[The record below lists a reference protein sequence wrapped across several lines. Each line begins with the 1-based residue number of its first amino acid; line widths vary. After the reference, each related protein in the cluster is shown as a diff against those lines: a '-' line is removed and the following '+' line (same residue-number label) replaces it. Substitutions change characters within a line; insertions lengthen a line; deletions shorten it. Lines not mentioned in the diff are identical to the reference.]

1 MNRISDIIIVLV
13 CSLYMTAC
21 QNNKYMNQLIIAESF
36 LPANPDSALTQINT
50 IPKENLTSLE
60 YSKFILIKTR
70 IAARNTEK
78 ITWTEEMHQAALYF
92 ENNSYPL
99 NKEEAATYYYFSGLA
114 FDWNDQIP
122 AAIVDW
128 IRCAEL
134 LEDVEPCK
142 RLFSTYENLYNKYS
156 DQMVTAE
163 YQQYAEKALN
173 TARQINDSAR
183 IARSINYVSTAWT
196 STKSIDTTFIL
207 LNEAIKIAKTLQ
219 DSSLI
224 AQSYNRMAMLM
235 YQHKRWDEAEVYCD
249 SALALK
255 QKDNNHIITTKGLI
269 NKEKGKFDEAVDCL
283 QKSYTSLNLS
293 GKYWTS
299 LYLFDISK
307 QPGYEHLAHYGDSVI
322 YYNQK
327 FDHEEQSGDIEKA
340 IADYKQQRQQEMY
353 HQMIKS
359 FAVAA
364 VIVLMILGISY
375 GWKTWRAKRRIDQLQ
390 MLLQEQKAKEI
401 SSTEPVDP
409 AELLKQQKESLRLHR
424 ELFATT
430 ETYRRLQLLEEMK
443 SGEVVNNQMRE
454 KLVNQV
460 LAGFYDPIR
469 SLMEGSQFSHED
481 LFLCL
486 MFYMKFRTRDV
497 AAVLGVSEDAIRKR
511 KSRVRQRME
520 EVGVELFNEE

>member
-1 MNRISDIIIVLV
+1 MKSIRSFFLILV
-13 CSLYMTAC
+13 CCLMVAC
-21 QNNKYMNQLIIAESF
+21 QNRVNKSMLDQAESY
-36 LPANPDSALTQINT
+36 LPELPDSALAILSQINESDLT
-50 IPKENLTSLE
+50 AKEHAQ
-60 YSKFILIKTR
+60 YIFVKTR
-70 IAARNTEK
+70 IEAKKSRI
-78 ITWTEEMHQAALYF
+78 ITWTKEMHDAAVYY
-92 ENNSYPL
+92 ENNSWPL
-99 NKEEAATYYYFSGLA
+99 DKEKAAAYYYFSGLA
-114 FDWNDQIP
+114 YTWNNQIP

-128 IRCAEL
+128 LRCAEF
-134 LEDVEPCK
+134 LEEVEPCR
-142 RLFSTYENLYNKYS
+142 RLYSTYENLYLEYS
-156 DQMVTAE
+156 KQLQTEKSIE
-163 YQQYAEKALN
+163 YARKMLN
-173 TARQINDSAR
+173 TARILNDSAR
-183 IARSINYVSTAWT
+183 II
-196 STKSIDTTFIL
+196 KSIEAITSFHLDTTFDYSLSL
-207 LNEAIKIAKTLQ
+207 LQEELRIAKKLNDSKSILSAYNGLAFFYNNSDKIELAATYADTIIQIDNHVYLQ
-219 DSSLI
+219 TIGMIRQKQGRI
-224 AQSYNRMAMLM
+224 A
-235 YQHKRWDEAEVYCD
+235 
-249 SALALK
+249 
-255 QKDNNHIITTKGLI
+255 
-269 NKEKGKFDEAVDCL
+269 EAVECFTNAYP
-283 QKSYTSLNLS
+283 KANLS
-293 GKYWTS
+293 GKYWMGRF
-299 LYLFDISK
+299 LFDISK

-327 FDHEEQSGDIEKA
+327 FDHEEQSGDIEQA